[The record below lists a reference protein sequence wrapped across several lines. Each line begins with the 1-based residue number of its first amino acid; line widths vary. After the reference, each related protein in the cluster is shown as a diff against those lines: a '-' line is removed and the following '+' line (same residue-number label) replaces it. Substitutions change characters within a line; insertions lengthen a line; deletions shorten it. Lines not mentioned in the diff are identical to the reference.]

1 MVPTTTSASSGP
13 SKASTTLKGSATVT
27 RSENPGTSPPQE
39 AGPFSRSYIGKT
51 IGQYQLPE
59 RTMQIL
65 SHAWRGSTR
74 SQYDSAF
81 RGWQQFCVGREIDP
95 NHPSI
100 NHILAYLTSLFD
112 KGLEYS
118 SIAKTRSAFSNV
130 FSIPGVTSV
139 SEHPMIKQFL
149 KAVYNLRPPDPK
161 YAMIWDTNTVI
172 TYLKSLKNNELTFK
186 ILFYK
191 LVTLLTL
198 LSGQRVSTL
207 HKFRTD
213 EIQIR
218 ENDVT
223 FYVSALLK
231 HDRPTYTKKPFSY
244 HAYPY
249 NSNLC
254 PVNLIKHYIQVR
266 GSLVPTTFL
275 CGYRKGYST
284 QHCLLYMLEKL
295 KTLLDKGMCT
305 GILLTDLSK
314 AFDCISHELLSVKLY
329 AYGFTKNSLSL
340 VSNYLCGRKQR
351 TKIRNKYSSWREII
365 YGVPQGSILGPLLF
379 NIYIYK

>member
-13 SKASTTLKGSATVT
+13 SKASTTSKVSATVT

-39 AGPFSRSYIGKT
+39 AGPFSRSYIGQT
-51 IGQYQLPE
+51 IGQYQLTE

-81 RGWQQFCVGREIDP
+81 RSWQQFCVGREIDP

-100 NHILAYLTSLFD
+100 NHILAYLTSFFD
-112 KGLEYS
+112 KGLGYS

-139 SEHPMIKQFL
+139 SEHPLIKQFL

-161 YAMIWDTNTVI
+161 YAIWYTNTVI
-172 TYLKSLKNNELTFK
+172 TYLKSLKNNELTFR

-191 LVTLLTL
+191 LITLLTL

-231 HDRPTYTKKPFSY
+231 HDRPTYTKKNPSFTMLT
-244 HAYPY
+244 HITHTCVQ
-249 NSNLC
+249 LT
-254 PVNLIKHYIQVR
+254 
-266 GSLVPTTFL
+266 SLNTIF
-275 CGYRKGYST
+275 R
-284 QHCLLYMLEKL
+284 
-295 KTLLDKGMCT
+295 
-305 GILLTDLSK
+305 
-314 AFDCISHELLSVKLY
+314 
-329 AYGFTKNSLSL
+329 
-340 VSNYLCGRKQR
+340 
-351 TKIRNKYSSWREII
+351 
-365 YGVPQGSILGPLLF
+365 
-379 NIYIYK
+379 